1 MENKHEK
8 NSLAFNKAFIINHF
22 EEFVN
27 KKNSAVA
34 FENLDPGFLD
44 HDEAGGPAIG
54 PDAAIKMMDGLHG
67 LLPDIHVSIEDILA
81 EDDRVMVR
89 NIWTGTNLKG
99 ETVQFKGFVLW
110 RLKDGKI
117 VERWATVTPPKP
129 VESET
134 PIW

>member
-1 MENKHEK
+1 MGQSIASSNPQDRW
-8 NSLAFNKAFIINHF
+8 I
-22 EEFVN
+22 
-27 KKNSAVA
+27 
-34 FENLDPGFLD
+34 GFTLRL
-44 HDEAGGPAIG
+44 
-54 PDAAIKMMDGLHG
+54 IKMMDGLHD
-67 LLPDIHVSIEDILA
+67 LLPDIHVSIEDFLA

-89 NIWTGTNLKG
+89 NICTGTNLKG
-99 ETVQFKGFVLW
+99 ETIQFKGFVLW